1 MNKKTQINP
10 EVLARLQSLTW
21 EQKEDI
27 SNQLGYSVQNIN
39 RAINRNTRQLL
50 ELDWIRVLLPYSG
63 VMTLSEYVKLETIT
77 LPFEID

>member
-10 EVLARLQSLTW
+10 DVLARLQKLTW